1 MTLHDTCRW
10 RLFQGFD
17 GPYLERLRTRDP
29 ETERHFI
36 TYFSELILIKL
47 RGRIFSR
54 QLIDDVRQETFLRML
69 RILRSA
75 DGIREPERLGP
86 FVNSVCNN
94 VLREQLRSERRHA
107 IPSGEPP
114 DAPDTVGPDPESRL
128 ISKER
133 KRVVRLVIEELPE
146 RDREVLRALFVE
158 QRSRDEVCARLG
170 VDRSYLRV
178 LLHRAKE
185 SFLARL
191 AQRPPL
197 SGPNGS
203 SVPGGRPRCFEG
215 WTPPANEPPRAGVG
229 REG

>member
-1 MTLHDTCRW
+1 MTVHDTGHW

-17 GPYLERLRTRDP
+17 RPYLERLRAREP
-29 ETERHFI
+29 ETERHFT

-54 QLIDDVRQETFLRML
+54 QLIDDVRQETFLRVL

-94 VLREQLRSERRHA
+94 VLRELLRSERRHA
-107 IPSGEPP
+107 PPSVEPP
-114 DAPDTVGPDPESRL
+114 DAPDTVAADAESQL
-128 ISKER
+128 ISEER
-133 KRVVRLVIEELPE
+133 KCVVRLVIEELPV

-158 QRSRDEVCARLG
+158 ERSRDEVCARLG
-170 VDRSYLRV
+170 VDRTYLRV

-185 SFLARL
+185 SFRARL
-191 AQRPPL
+191 AQLPPP

-203 SVPGGRPRCFEG
+203 SVPGGRPPSFEG
-215 WTPPANEPPRAGVG
+215 WTPPANGRLPAGVG
-229 REG
+229 RES